1 MKKKI
6 LIVEDDERV
15 ASALAIRLK
24 AEGYAVSRASD
35 GLEGLK
41 LAARQRPDLV
51 LMDIWMPNAVGVL
64 AAQRLKHIGLTDV
77 PVIFMTAGRKDDL
90 WEIVEEVN
98 PAGFIEKPFDSKQLL
113 TSIDLAFAQQSN
125 PVPSHTTA
133 ETQFPSA
140 L

>member
-24 AEGYAVSRASD
+24 AEGFDVSQAYD

-51 LMDIWMPNAVGVL
+51 LMDIWMPKAVGVL
-64 AAQRLKHIGLTDV
+64 AAQRLKHIGLSDV
-77 PVIFMTAGRKDDL
+77 PVIFMTAGKKDDL

-98 PAGFIEKPFDSKQLL
+98 PAGFIEKPFDSKELL
-113 TSIDLAFAQQSN
+113 SSIDLALAQAY
-125 PVPSHTTA
+125 PVSSPTTA
-133 ETQFPSA
+133 QTELSST